1 MATSIRT
8 KIILSRTGIGFVVL
22 GVILGTFGELTTSG
36 MTEIVGLVS
45 TVLGAV
51 LKIIRE
57 FKG

>member
-1 MATSIRT
+1 MTVKT

-22 GVILGTFGELTTSG
+22 GVILGTFGELTTGG

-45 TVLGAV
+45 TIVGAA

>member
-1 MATSIRT
+1 MTVKT

-22 GVILGTFGELTTSG
+22 GVILGTFGELTEG
-36 MTEIVGLVS
+36 GITEIVGLVS

>member
-1 MATSIRT
+1 MTVKT

-22 GVILGTFGELTTSG
+22 GVVLGTFGELTTGG

-45 TVLGAV
+45 TIVGAI

>member
-1 MATSIRT
+1 MTVKT

-22 GVILGTFGELTTSG
+22 GVILGTFGELTSTG
-36 MTEIVGLVS
+36 ITEIVGLVS

>member
-1 MATSIRT
+1 MTVKT

-45 TVLGAV
+45 TILGAV

>member
-1 MATSIRT
+1 MTVKT

-45 TVLGAV
+45 TILGAV
-51 LKIIRE
+51 LKIVRE